1 MNFHRLLGAAAI
13 AVVTV
18 QAASAQSNNTAQP
31 QPTDPKQIIVTEGY
45 LKPPAIVEKIVTG
58 NRGAN
63 VAFTNP
69 SPDRKWFMKLESEGL
84 PTIVDFAKG
93 HIYLGGLQVDT
104 AGFRVR
110 SLTTRGSHSITLIEG
125 ETGKTRTIPAPDGVD
140 ISGATWSPDGKSIAY
155 VGSLAKATHIYLM
168 DVASGKSTQLT
179 KTPLNA
185 VSQTTFQFSDD
196 GSKIVAVLV
205 PQPFKAP
212 PKQPDVAT
220 TPSI

>member
-1 MNFHRLLGAAAI
+1 MRLHRLLGAAAI
-13 AVVTV
+13 AVATTRAAAQVNNV
-18 QAASAQSNNTAQP
+18 AQAG
-31 QPTDPKQIIVTEGY
+31 QPTDPKQIITADGY
-45 LKPPAIVEKIVTG
+45 LKPPALVEKIVTA

-63 VAFTNP
+63 VAFSNP

-155 VGSLAKATHIYLM
+155 VGSSVKATHLYLM
-168 DVASGKSTQLT
+168 NVASGGSTQLT

-185 VSQTTFQFSDD
+185 VHQTTLSFSND
-196 GSKIVAVLV
+196 GS
-205 PQPFKAP
+205 
-212 PKQPDVAT
+212 
-220 TPSI
+220 